1 MAADA
6 EPDEEKEAPHEKD
19 QHYCKIAIPAHPQK
33 KRQPF
38 RAVFQ
43 SNADG
48 GYSSKEW
55 ITTPER
61 SFGSNH
67 VVFGVMMLPVS
78 AMLMSCCI
86 ETG

>member
-1 MAADA
+1 MQK
-6 EPDEEKEAPHEKD
+6 PDEEKETPHGKD
-19 QHYCKIAIPAHPQK
+19 QHYCKKRFRRIHK

-67 VVFGVMMLPVS
+67 VVFGGMMLPVS